1 MKVLQV
7 VETAYRATL
16 EEQDDTIIWL
26 THAMRG
32 AQAELDLL
40 LSGNAVNYALV
51 GQDASGL
58 AFGEWRQTQPPRLA
72 DDIAGLIKKGVQ
84 VHVVEEDLAE
94 RGLANA
100 HLVEGVGRIK
110 RASIPE
116 LMEAHDQVWHW

>member
-1 MKVLQV
+1 MAARSTGSIAVSALMSVASPKRWRACGAARPPTSGRWRAPPTTRWSSRPAEGGLAMKVLQV
-7 VETAYRATL
+7 VDTAYRATL

-72 DDIAGLIKKGVQ
+72 
-84 VHVVEEDLAE
+84 
-94 RGLANA
+94 
-100 HLVEGVGRIK
+100 
-110 RASIPE
+110 
-116 LMEAHDQVWHW
+116 